1 MKHPEFSKNTK
12 IFGQVKFVLFLR
24 NFYFVNQLN
33 NNKSQ
38 KMVLTFSSYIQI
50 ATYYYLFNCY
60 ILLI

>member
-1 MKHPEFSKNTK
+1 MCLDFTIMSFTS
-12 IFGQVKFVLFLR
+12 QVKFVLFLR